1 MKTRTSPLIRRREG
15 AQPIPEPNQTT
26 AKIVELI
33 ENKNKFPIE
42 VFPPIIQEV
51 IQEWHEAF
59 GLPIEYF
66 CSSVLS
72 ALSAVIG
79 NSVKIKYKH
88 GWYESATIYSALIG
102 PPSSGKTPAIN
113 KAFSPVRDI
122 EKQYWQD
129 YKEATKE
136 FQQLYHEAKET
147 KEEKPPEPH
156 NRDLIVQ
163 DLTQEAA
170 TILMS
175 KNPKGLI
182 LIMDELMKFIKSMN
196 RYAKGGDLEYYLAV
210 WSNQLVKTNR
220 ATKEQV
226 KVPDP
231 CLSIIGG
238 IQTGIVKELANPN
251 NQDNGLAAR
260 FLFTIPT
267 TFDRKLDTGYNL
279 NRQAVR
285 KYDELVKS
293 LYDKLEGVS
302 GHATM
307 FENSYLIESNVI
319 TAILEMEPQ
328 AYQLYTNYRNEKIKD
343 ANESANSW
351 ERGSFGKFETY
362 CLRFALILQ
371 LCDNAANGRE
381 LKKVGSADESQALN
395 EKVSSET
402 LKKAIR
408 LATYFENTMLSM
420 VDRITAKPEE
430 NIVSELPEKTRLI
443 YQSLP
448 SQFSFSDGVE
458 IAEKVGVSRRTF
470 TRLIKRDDLVA
481 KEDRTGIYSKL
492 ILIKRDTDDTMTP
505 NASN

>member
-1 MKTRTSPLIRRREG
+1 MRTKTNPLLRRREG
-15 AQPIPEPNQTT
+15 AQPIPGPNQTT
-26 AKIVELI
+26 AKVVELI
-33 ENKNKFPIE
+33 ENENKFPIN
-42 VFPPIIQEV
+42 VFPPVIQDV
-51 IQEWHEAF
+51 IQEWHKAF

-79 NSVKIKYKH
+79 NSVKIKYKND
-88 GWYESATIYSALIG
+88 WYEPSMIYSALVG

-129 YKEATKE
+129 YKEAKKQ
-136 FQQLYHEAKET
+136 FQQLCHEAKET
-147 KEEKPPEPH
+147 KGEKPPEPH

-170 TILMS
+170 TILMA
-175 KNPKGLI
+175 KNPKGLV
-182 LIMDELMKFIKSMN
+182 LIMDELMKFINSFD
-196 RYAKGGDLEYYLAV
+196 RYAKGGDMQYYLSI
-210 WSNQLVKTNR
+210 WSGEMVKTNR

-226 KVPDP
+226 RVLDP
-231 CLSIIGG
+231 CLSVIGG
-238 IQTGIVKELANPN
+238 IQTGILKELANPK
-251 NQDNGLAAR
+251 NQETGLVSR

-279 NRQAVR
+279 NRQTVN

-293 LYDKLEGVS
+293 LYNKLEEVS

-343 ANESANSW
+343 SNEASNSL
-351 ERGSFGKFETY
+351 ERAGLGKFERI

-381 LKKVGSADESQALN
+381 LKKVGSADEPQALN
-395 EKVSSET
+395 EKLSLQT

-430 NIVSELPEKTRLI
+430 NIISELPEKTRLI

-448 SQFSFSDGVE
+448 GQFSFSDGVE
-458 IAEKVGVSRRTF
+458 IAEGVGVSRRTF

-481 KEDRTGIYSKL
+481 KDDRTGIYSKL

-505 NASN
+505 KASN